1 MNVMPV
7 AQFLKDF
14 SEVALPEPM
23 GPSSEELAEER
34 AQTVEAARAEGH
46 EAGREEG
53 LAEARAETVTQLA
66 EQEAEFARQ
75 LADARAAWVEQEG
88 AQLAASIGKALTHM
102 HDEILAVTAQVLKP
116 FLIEEVRKRALDE
129 LSRTVEDIL
138 KREPD
143 AGIAISG
150 PDDLIKSLELH
161 LSEHAGAMTFTPSQT
176 PEVEVTAGHALLST
190 RISAWVDKI
199 DEACR

>member
-14 SEVALPEPM
+14 SDVPLSAPV
-23 GPSSEELAEER
+23 GPSPEELAEER
-34 AQTVEAARAEGH
+34 AAAVEAARAEGH

-53 LAEARAETVTQLA
+53 LTEARAEAEARLAEQEQDFAQRLAEARAT
-66 EQEAEFARQ
+66 
-75 LADARAAWVEQEG
+75 WVASEG
-88 AQLAASIGKALTHM
+88 AQLAASIGKALTHI
-102 HDEILAVTAQVLKP
+102 HDEIIAVTAEVLKP
-116 FLIEEVRKRALDE
+116 FLVEAVRKQALAE

-138 KREPD
+138 KREPE

-150 PDDLIKSLELH
+150 PEDLIRSLEVA

-176 PEVEVTAGHALLST
+176 MEIEVKAGHALLST
-190 RISAWVDKI
+190 RIAAWVEKI
-199 DEACR
+199 NEATR